1 MKIFFLG
8 IIAILFI
15 SIFPLG
21 ERVCGEEHF
30 SPPDP
35 LNLLLTLATYSKED
49 LLSLCQSQ
57 GKEMEKSYLQGEYPQ
72 VLSQAQALLF
82 AGALLG
88 NSLFQAD
95 AQYYKAQVLSRQ
107 GKDEEALRELYKAYF
122 VYEQLMLPEKMIRAL
137 EVMIRITE
145 NVNLWEEA
153 QRYLKDLQNLYQAS
167 QNEYGKLVFLLNQG
181 VIAYQEGKYEEARTA
196 WQEVANTDPDFLYPE
211 ITGLA
216 INHLSHIALS
226 QGEAKTANDLLNKV
240 LRVAQERNLSWVEFV
255 VRLSLSQVLTDYF
268 FEYEQALENLARAQ
282 ELINKMDLTYQRLWV
297 LNNFSVIYTQMG
309 EYGKAKEIL
318 EEALFYQQEAGIPD
332 DLGIIFNLG
341 VLSWY
346 LGKEEEAEKYFNRA
360 LALAR
365 SQRERKT
372 EALCLS
378 NLGMVYKARQ
388 DFSSSITFYQQA
400 LSIFEEL
407 GLEIETAGLLNNL
420 ANLNLAL
427 GAVKEADEALN
438 LALSI
443 YEKHE
448 FSSGITQVFIN
459 QGYIALQK
467 GEKVQASSYF
477 EKACNKTQTI
487 QDPSLTFYALLGQG
501 EAYLQEGR
509 RKEAV
514 STWEEAIQI
523 LEDTRG
529 KMEDVT
535 DRTCFLDDRLEVYD
549 LLIEEYFREGRYED
563 AFNLSE
569 RVKARSFLDVV
580 AGQSLKVKPEDQE
593 LWEKIRKL
601 QGEKEA
607 REAKRIEV
615 SQKPPT
621 QENQLLLWQLDKE
634 IEEVTVKLNNLT
646 EDYHNSSPELLSF
659 ATVHPLPLS
668 EIQKNLEEGAVLL
681 VYHVL
686 PHRTLAWVISKSSLV
701 LKDIEVGEGQLKD
714 TVLKAREKISDYDST
729 DFAPPLEELYQYL
742 IYPLEDKLAGAKSV
756 VIIPHKFL
764 SYLPFQALIRKE
776 HFLLEDYI
784 FSYAPSANAYL
795 FSLQKR
801 KEDSSTFLGLANPF
815 FSDPSLPSL
824 PGSEE
829 EVKTIAPLFSQ
840 AKIYLGKEAT
850 ETTFY
855 QYAPLYSVIHLSTHA
870 LADEKFPLYSLIALA
885 EDEENDGYLLAAE
898 ALKTPLSA
906 NLVVLSACQTALG
919 QYSESEGLV
928 GFTRSFFYAGA
939 PTLIV
944 SLWSVSDQAT
954 SELFIQFYKYWKKG
968 YCKAEALQMAQ
979 KDLVLRYQHPGYW
992 APFILSGST
1001 K

>member
-8 IIAILFI
+8 IIVILFI
-15 SIFPLG
+15 SVFPLE
-21 ERVCGEEHF
+21 ERVWGEEHF
-30 SPPDP
+30 SPQDP

-49 LLSLCQSQ
+49 LSSLCKSQ
-57 GKEMEKSYLQGEYPQ
+57 GKEIEESYLQGEYPQ
-72 VLSQAQALLF
+72 ALSQAQTLLF

-88 NSLFQAD
+88 NFLFQAD
-95 AQYYKAQVLSRQ
+95 AQYYKARVLSRQ

-145 NVNLWEEA
+145 NLNLWEEA
-153 QRYLKDLQNLYQAS
+153 QGYLKGLQNLYQSS

-181 VIAYQEGKYEEARTA
+181 VIAYHEGNYEEARTA
-196 WQEVANTDPDFLYPE
+196 WQEVVDADPDFLYPE

-216 INHLSHIALS
+216 INHLSHVALS
-226 QGEAKTANDLLNKV
+226 RGEAKIANDLLNKV
-240 LRVAQERNLSWVEFV
+240 LKVAQERNLSWVEFV
-255 VRLSLSQVLTDYF
+255 ARLSLSQVLTDYF
-268 FEYEQALENLARAQ
+268 FEYEKSLENLARAQ

-318 EEALFYQQEAGIPD
+318 EEALSYQQEAGIPD

-341 VLSWY
+341 TLSWH
-346 LGKEEEAEKYFNRA
+346 LGREEEAEKYFNRA
-360 LALAR
+360 LVLAR
-365 SQRERKT
+365 SQGERKT

-407 GLEIETAGLLNNL
+407 GLEIETTGLLNNL

-427 GAVKEADEALN
+427 GEVKKADEALN
-438 LALSI
+438 LALST

-448 FSSGITQVFIN
+448 FSSGITQVLIN
-459 QGYIALQK
+459 QGYVAPQK
-467 GEKVQASSYF
+467 GEGAQASSYF
-477 EKACNKTQTI
+477 EKACRKVQTI
-487 QDPSLTFYALLGQG
+487 QDPSLTFYALLGRG
-501 EAYLQEGR
+501 EAYLQEGKG
-509 RKEAV
+509 KEAA

-523 LEDTRG
+523 LEDTRS
-529 KMEDVT
+529 KMEDVA

-580 AGQSLKVKPEDQE
+580 AGQSLEVKPEDQE
-593 LWEKIRKL
+593 LWERIRKL

-607 REAKRIEV
+607 REAKRIEI

-659 ATVHPLPLS
+659 ATVHPFPLS
-668 EIQKNLEEGAVLL
+668 EIQKNLEEGTVLL
-681 VYHVL
+681 VYYVL
-686 PHRTLAWVISKSSLV
+686 PHRTLAWVISKSSLA
-701 LKDIEVGEGQLKD
+701 LKDIEVEEVQLKD

-729 DFAPPLEELYQYL
+729 DFSSPLEELYQYL
-742 IYPLEDKLAGAKSV
+742 IYPLEDKLTGAKSV

-764 SYLPFQALIRKE
+764 SYLPFQALIRKG

-784 FSYAPSANAYL
+784 FSYAPSANAYF

-801 KEDSSTFLGLANPF
+801 KEDKSTFLGLANPF
-815 FSDPSLPSL
+815 FSDPNVPPL

-829 EVKTIAPLFSQ
+829 EVKTIAPLFPQ
-840 AKIYLGKEAT
+840 VKVYLGKEAT
-850 ETTFY
+850 ETAFY

-885 EDEENDGYLLAAE
+885 EDGENDGYLLAAE
-898 ALKTPLSA
+898 VLKAPLSA

-919 QYSESEGLV
+919 QYSESEGLI
-928 GFTRSFFYAGA
+928 GFTRSFFYAGT
-939 PTLIV
+939 PTLIA

-954 SELFIQFYKYWKKG
+954 SELFIQFYKYWEEG
-968 YCKAEALQMAQ
+968 YYKAEALQMAQ